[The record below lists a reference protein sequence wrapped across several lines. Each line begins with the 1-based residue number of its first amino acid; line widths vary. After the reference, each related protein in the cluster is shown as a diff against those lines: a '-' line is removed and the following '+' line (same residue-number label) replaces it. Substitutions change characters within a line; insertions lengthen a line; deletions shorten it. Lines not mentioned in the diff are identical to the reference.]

1 MKRPCGTSVRL
12 YARNMFATAALS
24 SLMLAAPAH
33 AESLTDALAAA
44 YQSNPALQAQRAQL
58 RATDEQVPQALSGW
72 RPAIQAQGTYGAV
85 RDDTTLNAPA
95 ASAVTHSRP
104 LTATVTLSQNLFRG
118 GQTVNATEQA
128 ESSVLAGRAGLTSAE
143 QSILLTAV
151 QAYMNVIRDEGVV
164 GLNRNNVEVLK
175 RQLEATRDRFRV
187 GELTRTDVAQSEA
200 RLSGARTSLTQA
212 EAQLTASRAAYAKVI
227 GQAPGTLERPGA
239 VANLPQSEEEA
250 REIAVRANPDLIAAR
265 KSEEASRAA
274 IKVAK
279 GTLLPSFD
287 VQASYQYARD
297 PSTTIRDNEE
307 TALIGVLTVPLY
319 QSGVEYSRVRQAKEL
334 NSQSRMQIAAV
345 QRGVD
350 EAVQNA
356 WELLRSA
363 RANIISSQ
371 EQVKASEIALEGVK
385 QEEQVGSQT
394 TLDVLNAE
402 QELLNARVSLVSA
415 ERDEAVAEYS
425 LLAATGQLTAKNLQL
440 PVKYY
445 DPVKNY
451 EEVRDKW
458 IGFGTAGDE

>member
-1 MKRPCGTSVRL
+1 
-12 YARNMFATAALS
+12 MFATAALS

>member
-143 QSILLTAV
+143 QSILLNAV

>member
-1 MKRPCGTSVRL
+1 
-12 YARNMFATAALS
+12 MFATAALS

-143 QSILLTAV
+143 QSILLNAV

>member
-95 ASAVTHSRP
+95 ASAVTHLRP

>member
-385 QEEQVGSQT
+385 QDEQVGSQT